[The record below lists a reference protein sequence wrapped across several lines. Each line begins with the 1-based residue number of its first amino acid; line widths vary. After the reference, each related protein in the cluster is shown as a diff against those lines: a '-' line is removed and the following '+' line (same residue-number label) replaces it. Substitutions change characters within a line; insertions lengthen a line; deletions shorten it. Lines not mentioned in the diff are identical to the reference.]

1 MEPLWSHLIFC
12 WGSRRQFGAKWH
24 QNWCHL
30 EPPHLFPVGEAI
42 YQGVFEKTS
51 KNSVWPLHLF
61 PLKSPNRTP
70 ILRNNF
76 SRTRKSPLR
85 NWPER
90 AVSVCINTLF
100 PRGNF
105 YLLEDGSFTRHPC
118 AQFEHMELWAHSL
131 MIYYFQREIFTLWEA
146 TSSDYFPRGQIDH
159 LELPIVIGSNWP
171 NNTGH
176 MLQSGKW
183 ANCPLTKKPSKQ

>member
-1 MEPLWSHLIFC
+1 MVAKSEKKHQCAKIGFADLTGMVSVSIFG
-12 WGSRRQFGAKWH
+12 W
-24 QNWCHL
+24 
-30 EPPHLFPVGEAI
+30 
-42 YQGVFEKTS
+42 QGTAM
-51 KNSVWPLHLF
+51 VWPFTCSHWEVQIVHPF
-61 PLKSPNRTP
+61 RKKY
-70 ILRNNF
+70 LRK
-76 SRTRKSPLR
+76 RKSPLR
-85 NWPER
+85 NWSER

>member
-1 MEPLWSHLIFC
+1 MAFASFRVY
-12 WGSRRQFGAKWH
+12 GSEKR
-24 QNWCHL
+24 
-30 EPPHLFPVGEAI
+30 
-42 YQGVFEKTS
+42 EKTPMC
-51 KNSVWPLHLF
+51 KNQICRFDGDGILWLYSVVKEQRRVDPSLVPTGKPESYTHF
-61 PLKSPNRTP
+61 GK
-70 ILRNNF
+70 IFLRK
-76 SRTRKSPLR
+76 RKSSLR
-85 NWPER
+85 NWSER
-90 AVSVCINTLF
+90 VAGVFLGTLF

-105 YLLEDGSFTRHPC
+105 YLLEDGRFTRHPC

-146 TSSDYFPRGQIDH
+146 TSSDYFPSGQIDH